1 MHRQL
6 ILVTG
11 VDPMGG
17 HLAGWRH
24 PSAYPDIVMNLEA
37 MIDLARIAER
47 GKIQALF
54 LADVNAVRHMDRPA
68 RLEAVAPW
76 EPPASFE
83 PTTVMAAI
91 SQHTEH
97 VGLSAT
103 TTTTYEQPYLLA
115 RKLSS
120 LDHISKGRAIWDVVT
135 GSHPGDAENFGMAFP
150 KRADRWRRAKELIEA
165 CKGLWDSWADDAF
178 PQDKAT
184 GQFLDSHRVR
194 TLDHV
199 GENFSVR
206 GPLNLARSPQGYP
219 VLFMG
224 GHSEDERELAAEHA
238 DCLFLYV
245 GSKEESIAAAREIRE
260 RMAKYGRESH
270 ELKIIPVIQV
280 NVAATRDEALALYQE
295 LNPLVAP
302 ALGVEY
308 LSSRV
313 GKVLSEYPVDGPLPD
328 LDFKGFTDI
337 GRSVWEMATREGLT
351 IRQTYLRL
359 LAAEQES
366 APFAGTATGTAQEV
380 ADEMEDWFRSGACDG
395 FMVIV
400 PTLPLGLERVVD
412 LLVPELQ
419 RRGLFHT
426 DYTGATLREELGLAV
441 PESPQFTQ
449 QTG

>member
-24 PSAYPDIVMNLEA
+24 PSAYPDPVMNLEA
-37 MIDLARIAER
+37 MTDLARIAER
-47 GKIQALF
+47 GKIHALF
-54 LADVNAVRHMDRPA
+54 LGDINAVRHMDKPA
-68 RLEAVAPW
+68 LLEAID
-76 EPPASFE
+76 PASFE

-103 TTTTYEQPYLLA
+103 ATTTYEQPYLLA

-120 LDHISKGRAIWDVVT
+120 LDHISKGRAIWNVVK
-135 GSHPGDAENFGMAFP
+135 GSHPDDAANFGVP
-150 KRADRWRRAKELIEA
+150 VLKHADVCRRAKEFIEV
-165 CKGLWDSWADDAF
+165 CKGLWNSWSDDAF

-184 GQFLDSHRVR
+184 GQFLDSRRVR
-194 TLDHV
+194 TLDHD

-219 VLFMG
+219 VLFTG

-238 DCLFLYV
+238 DCLFPYV
-245 GSKEESIAAAREIRE
+245 GSKEESIAVARDIRG
-260 RMAKYGRESH
+260 RMAKYGREPH
-270 ELKIIPVIQV
+270 ELKIIPGFCV
-280 NVAATRDEALALYQE
+280 NVAATREEALALDRE

-313 GKVLSEYPVDGPLPD
+313 GKDLSRYPIDGPLPD
-328 LDFKGFTDI
+328 IPFDLSLYTSTD
-337 GRSVWEMATREGLT
+337 RSVWEMATRERLT

-359 LAAEQES
+359 LAVEKS
-366 APFAGTATGTAQEV
+366 PPFDGGATGTAQEV

-395 FMVIV
+395 FKVMV
-400 PTLPLGLERVVD
+400 PNLPLGLERVVD

-419 RRGLFHT
+419 RRGIFHT

-449 QTG
+449 PTE

>member
-1 MHRQL
+1 
-6 ILVTG
+6 
-11 VDPMGG
+11 VDVPT
-17 HLAGWRH
+17 
-24 PSAYPDIVMNLEA
+24 
-37 MIDLARIAER
+37 
-47 GKIQALF
+47 
-54 LADVNAVRHMDRPA
+54 
-68 RLEAVAPW
+68 
-76 EPPASFE
+76 SFE

-97 VGLSAT
+97 VGLFAT

-120 LDHISKGRAIWDVVT
+120 LDHISNGRAIWNVVT
-135 GSHPGDAENFGMAFP
+135 GSHPADAANFGVPLP
-150 KRADRWRRAKELIEA
+150 KRADVYRRAKESIEV
-165 CKGLWDSWADDAF
+165 CKGLWDSWSDDAF
-178 PQDKAT
+178 PQDKAS
-184 GQFLDSHRVR
+184 GQFLDSRRVR

-219 VLFMG
+219 VLFTS

-238 DCLFLYV
+238 DCLFPYV
-245 GSKEESIAAAREIRE
+245 GSKEESIAVARDIRG
-260 RMAKYGRESH
+260 RMAKYGREPH
-270 ELKIIPVIQV
+270 ELKIIPGFWV
-280 NVAATRDEALALYQE
+280 NVAATREEALTLDRE

-328 LDFKGFTDI
+328 LSADFGGFTTI

-359 LAAEQES
+359 LAVEES
-366 APFAGTATGTAQEV
+366 PPFDGGATGTAQEV

-395 FMVIV
+395 FKVIV
-400 PTLPLGLERVVD
+400 PTLPLGLERIVD

-441 PESPQFTQ
+441 PKNPQFTQ